1 MVIHQGSLYDDGKQN
16 IKVMRHVTNFTA
28 CIRRFNLLNREGY
41 SGTTNGIGI
50 KEVMCSY
57 LIFVSG
63 NEQKMTL
70 GKSSRV

>member
-1 MVIHQGSLYDDGKQN
+1 M
-16 IKVMRHVTNFTA
+16 VTNVV
-28 CIRRFNLLNREGY
+28 R
-41 SGTTNGIGI
+41 I

-70 GKSSRV
+70 GKSSAI